1 MYGGDRRREG
11 KGRAF
16 VRLIMDSLRVDRL
29 DPDETFVKIVGR
41 GMARSGFGLIMIA

>member
-11 KGRAF
+11 KGRAL
-16 VRLIMDSLRVDRL
+16 VKLIMISLRADRF
-29 DPDETFVKIVGR
+29 DPDEKFVKIVGE